1 MVTITT
7 LMIKELREMTGAGI
21 MASKKALEE
30 SRGDIQAAAA
40 ALAVQGLATAAKK
53 AGRDT
58 TEGVVQSY
66 VHNGSRV
73 AAMVELNCETDF
85 VARTPEFKALA
96 YDLAMQVAAMSPAY
110 VDTDSIPAG
119 TKDIEDDKLLIEQSF
134 IKEPDKTVG
143 DLITEMV
150 SKVGEN
156 VRVRRFSRFALGE
169 EDNGAG

>member
-85 VARTPEFKALA
+85 VARTPEFRDLA
-96 YDLAMQVAAMSPAY
+96 HDVAMQVAAMRPTYVSSEDMPEEDKTSPAE
-110 VDTDSIPAG
+110 TC
-119 TKDIEDDKLLIEQSF
+119 LLAQPF
-134 IKEPDKTVG
+134 IKDSTKTIQ
-143 DLITEMV
+143 DLVNDIV
-150 SKVGEN
+150 AKVGEN
-156 VRVRRFSRFALGE
+156 IRVRRFSCFSLGE
-169 EDNGAG
+169 